1 VTSKSAFNAEEW
13 ETIAEA
19 PVFAGLRVVAA
30 SKGGTIRE
38 SLAVA
43 KLYAHA
49 REKQGDGELLDQLVA
64 SAPPVNTEAVR
75 SAGGDIV
82 TVSNERLRDA
92 LRLLAE
98 KATPEEVDE
107 YKQFVLEVAQ
117 AAAEAHK
124 EGGFIGIG
132 GKPISEEEQAA
143 LDEIRAVLG

>member
-19 PVFAGLRVVAA
+19 PVYAGLRVVAA
-30 SKGGTIRE
+30 SKHGTIRE
-38 SLAVA
+38 SIAVA
-43 KLYAHA
+43 KVYAHA
-49 REKQGDGELLDQLVA
+49 REEQGESELLDELVA
-64 SAPPVNTEAVR
+64 SAPPVDTQQVR
-75 SAGGDIV
+75 EAGGDIA
-82 TVSNERLRDA
+82 TVSTEALREA

-98 KATPEEVDE
+98 KATPEEIDE
-107 YKQFVLEVAQ
+107 YKQFVLKVGQ

-132 GKPISEEEQAA
+132 GKPVSEEEQAA